1 MAAPVEER
9 VSRLEGAYDH
19 LATKGDIGN
28 LKTDIANLK
37 TDLASLESRLL
48 WRFSTMWFVGLAAVT
63 AILRLT

>member
-19 LATKGDIGN
+19 LATKA
-28 LKTDIANLK
+28 DIAN
-37 TDLASLESRLL
+37 LESRLL
-48 WRFSTMWFVGLAAVT
+48 WRLSTMLFVGLATVT